1 MSAEGNSSLK
11 KKIEGEFPEQTMDV
25 SNLVRTL
32 VKSFLRSDSNYGAI
46 TDIKTDMNY
55 IYDLVVRFIQVENMD
70 IYALKLEDRILLSRT
85 GPDFDNLFKVI
96 KTRSTLQIKK
106 DMIEIWDD
114 AYNKILHLI
123 IVPVK
128 KHFPIEYANT
138 REKARIIEKIS
149 LMTWTPTS
157 P

>member
-1 MSAEGNSSLK
+1 MTAEGDSSLK
-11 KKIEGEFPEQTMDV
+11 KKVEGEFSEQTIDV

-46 TDIKTDMNY
+46 TDIKSDINR
-55 IYDLVVRFIQVENMD
+55 IYELIVQFIETEKMD
-70 IYALKLEDRILLSRT
+70 VYALKLDDRILLSRT
-85 GPDFDNLFKVI
+85 STDFDNVYEVI
-96 KTRSTLQIKK
+96 KTRSELQIKK

-114 AYNKILHLI
+114 TANRILHLI

-128 KHFPIEYANT
+128 KHFPIEYMNIK
-138 REKARIIEKIS
+138 EKAKIIEKVS
-149 LMTWTPTS
+149 LMTWTLSS

>member
-25 SNLVRTL
+25 SILVRTL

-46 TDIKTDMNY
+46 TDIKTDLNY

-70 IYALKLEDRILLSRT
+70 IYAVKLEDRILLSRT
-85 GPDFDNLFKVI
+85 GPDFDNLYNVI
-96 KTRSTLQIKK
+96 KDRSTLQIKK

-114 AYNKILHLI
+114 TYNKILHLI

-138 REKARIIEKIS
+138 REKARFIEKIS
-149 LMTWTPTS
+149 LMTWTPAS

>member
-1 MSAEGNSSLK
+1 MVAEGNSSLK
-11 KKIEGEFPEQTMDV
+11 KKVEGEFPEQTMDV

-32 VKSFLRSDSNYGAI
+32 IKSFLRSDSNYGAI
-46 TDIKTDMNY
+46 TDIKSDINY
-55 IYDLVVRFIQVENMD
+55 IYDLVVRFIQVEKMD

-85 GPDFDNLFKVI
+85 GSDFDDVYKVL
-96 KTRSTLQIKK
+96 KTHSVLQIKK

-138 REKARIIEKIS
+138 REKTKIIEKIS
-149 LMTWTPTS
+149 LMTWTPAS

>member
-85 GPDFDNLFKVI
+85 GPNFDELYSVI
-96 KTRSTLQIKK
+96 KARSTLQIKK

-114 AYNKILHLI
+114 ATNKILHLI

-149 LMTWTPTS
+149 LMTWTPAS